1 MVRPKTR
8 WVFLLSLMVV
18 LTAFTVVRSADAV
31 VGKWVGT
38 QTCINCHNTWLDNN
52 PPTEDVTSGRV
63 STDYPPLNLSSSQTP
78 WYTIPEG
85 YVNSIHYT
93 PNFDLAKKDEVQ
105 CEGCHG
111 SGQAHFGLGS
121 IPTPIPNSKICMG
134 CHTPAHGFDTSGFL
148 KTAHANPNLNP
159 GKYFDQSSGLTQAKI
174 TAKSP
179 VSNAPV
185 GTPLFQQGTFE
196 PKGDAVSKP
205 ERIEECSVCHQYAMQ
220 YPQFRKK
227 IAQGNLPLKPE
238 VTCGGCHDAHIVAP
252 DGLQPA
258 IVTTTVV
265 VNQITGTSTPVSVSP
280 VPGRKVTYLNHKP
293 YPIAANGAIDT
304 NNGVWTRGSNINR
317 PQTTLIKGSCAVTTG
332 DDGLCS
338 LITLTCDNCPGLEGF
353 VKNQVKEGDTLFISG
368 VTTSVTV
375 PLPADAKLA
384 GKLITL
390 QATLDGGA
398 YEVIQVID
406 DKTVLLG
413 APVVASTNVTYILA
427 DGKTTNTLTVDV
439 PFCGLSVSL
448 RGPGYS
454 YQHRGPLHELPHP
467 GDL

>member
-1 MVRPKTR
+1 MMVRPKTR

-18 LTAFTVVRSADAV
+18 LTAFTVVRSVDAV

-38 QTCINCHNTWLDNN
+38 QTCIDCHNTWLDNN

-111 SGQAHFGLGS
+111 GGQAHYGLGS

-134 CHTPAHGFDTSGFL
+134 CHTPAHGFDTSAFL
-148 KTAHANPNLNP
+148 KTAHANPNTNP
-159 GKYFDQSSGLTQAKI
+159 GKYFDQSAGLTQAKI

-185 GTPLFQQGTFE
+185 GTLLFQQGTFG
-196 PKGDAVSKP
+196 PVGDPVSKP

-238 VTCGGCHDAHIVAP
+238 VTCGACHDSHIVAP
-252 DGLQPA
+252 SGIDPV
-258 IVTTTVV
+258 IVASTVV
-265 VNQITGTSTPVSVSP
+265 VNAVTGTGSGTPVSVSW
-280 VPGRKVTYLNHKP
+280 VPGRQMGYINNKP
-293 YPIAANGAIDT
+293 YPIADNGAMDVNKGI
-304 NNGVWTRGSNINR
+304 WTRGSAINR
-317 PQTTLIKGSCAVTTG
+317 PLTTIIKGGCAVATG

-353 VKNQVKEGDTLFISG
+353 VKNQVKENDTLFISG
-368 VTTSVTV
+368 VASATAT
-375 PLPADAKLA
+375 LPDDAKLA
-384 GKLITL
+384 GKLVTV
-390 QATLDGGA
+390 QANL
-398 YEVIQVID
+398 
-406 DKTVLLG
+406 
-413 APVVASTNVTYILA
+413 
-427 DGKTTNTLTVDV
+427 
-439 PFCGLSVSL
+439 
-448 RGPGYS
+448 
-454 YQHRGPLHELPHP
+454 
-467 GDL
+467 